1 MAQED
6 ESALKKRWKF
16 STTQIIAF
24 GFLLM
29 IFIGAVLLTLPI
41 SSADGSFTP
50 FVDALFTS
58 TTASCVTG
66 LVTVNTLQHWNLFG
80 HIIILLLIQFGG
92 WGVITFTTIFLMML
106 GKRITLRQRMLIQD
120 AYNLNTL
127 KGLVKLTIKIIKG
140 TVIIEGAGALLYMIK
155 FIPEYGILQGAWKS
169 LFTSVSAFCNAGID
183 IIGTESLA
191 PYRGSFIVNFTTIA
205 LIVIGGIGFF
215 VWWDFIAA
223 VKKKEGMRRTPL
235 NIFRRLSLHSKIVIT
250 TTAIL
255 IFGGTLFILIAD
267 FNNPLSLGELPLHE
281 KIYASFFQAVTV
293 RTAGYQT
300 MLQENFS
307 NATQMMSMLLMFV
320 GGSPGGTAGG
330 VKTATVAMIYISV
343 VSMLKGKKCTE
354 VFNRKI
360 ANDVVLKGLS
370 VIVISLSVLLI
381 STIALSIVME
391 DSSMMD
397 IAYETTSAIAT
408 VGLSR
413 SFTPSLNTI
422 GKVIIIATMYI
433 GRVGPISMALA
444 FNVYGRRKAKNIQLP
459 EEKIMVG

>member
-1 MAQED
+1 MV
-6 ESALKKRWKF
+6 
-16 STTQIIAF
+16 
-24 GFLLM
+24 GFYR
-29 IFIGAVLLTLPI
+29 
-41 SSADGSFTP
+41 
-50 FVDALFTS
+50 
-58 TTASCVTG
+58 SC
-66 LVTVNTLQHWNLFG
+66 
-80 HIIILLLIQFGG
+80 
-92 WGVITFTTIFLMML
+92 
-106 GKRITLRQRMLIQD
+106 KE
-120 AYNLNTL
+120 
-127 KGLVKLTIKIIKG
+127 KGR
-140 TVIIEGAGALLYMIK
+140 Y
-155 FIPEYGILQGAWKS
+155 
-169 LFTSVSAFCNAGID
+169 
-183 IIGTESLA
+183 
-191 PYRGSFIVNFTTIA
+191 
-205 LIVIGGIGFF
+205 
-215 VWWDFIAA
+215 AA
-223 VKKKEGMRRTPL
+223 E
-235 NIFRRLSLHSKIVIT
+235 IVIT

-444 FNVYGRRKAKNIQLP
+444 FNVYGRRKAKNIPLP

>member
-267 FNNPLSLGELPLHE
+267 FNNTL
-281 KIYASFFQAVTV
+281 
-293 RTAGYQT
+293 
-300 MLQENFS
+300 
-307 NATQMMSMLLMFV
+307 
-320 GGSPGGTAGG
+320 
-330 VKTATVAMIYISV
+330 
-343 VSMLKGKKCTE
+343 
-354 VFNRKI
+354 
-360 ANDVVLKGLS
+360 
-370 VIVISLSVLLI
+370 
-381 STIALSIVME
+381 
-391 DSSMMD
+391 
-397 IAYETTSAIAT
+397 
-408 VGLSR
+408 
-413 SFTPSLNTI
+413 
-422 GKVIIIATMYI
+422 
-433 GRVGPISMALA
+433 
-444 FNVYGRRKAKNIQLP
+444 
-459 EEKIMVG
+459 